1 MIVFQIS
8 LNFDPAK
15 EKIQIRCR
23 IYILMKKVV
32 IPRKIQGTMKTFT
45 LPFFKHLSLSLNRKK
60 RVIRQK
66 AVVLFPEICRV
77 KIFLSLI
84 RGIVECVSE
93 YTFSISKNNKQTNKK
108 NRIKKGKRN

>member
-15 EKIQIRCR
+15 EKMQIRCR

-32 IPRKIQGTMKTFT
+32 IPRKIQATMKTFT

-66 AVVLFPEICRV
+66 AVVFFPEICRV
-77 KIFLSLI
+77 KKILSLI